1 MHKGIKGRV
10 VGLSIA
16 AAMIATT
23 TAMQADTTAPRVW
36 DQCKVTTTDSIPIR
50 SGSQDIRVT
59 VDEELADPVT
69 AEFEEDAKITVSSVT
84 REPMMNTL
92 RVSLDA
98 TEAVAGEYELTL
110 RSGDTE
116 CTGTVKVGRT
126 APDSVPQP

>member
-50 SGSQDIRVT
+50 SGSQDSRT
-59 VDEELADPVT
+59 TPA
-69 AEFEEDAKITVSSVT
+69 S
-84 REPMMNTL
+84 
-92 RVSLDA
+92 
-98 TEAVAGEYELTL
+98 
-110 RSGDTE
+110 
-116 CTGTVKVGRT
+116 RT
-126 APDSVPQP
+126 ATTWRSRCACCWRVIWLAIRLEYWMSLCRLSTSQMLLGTARAHFCSACETST